1 MRQPCH
7 GHLAKPPIPVG
18 TFDRRDL
25 RQTDEL
31 GDAVARLHGE
41 AMAPFADNLPIP
53 FFLVRNGRWS
63 GEKRRDI
70 AGALNL
76 IAGDELAQRSVMVVS
91 FHPTPGD
98 DRRFQPLLLSWAGIE
113 KPGTL
118 RRA

>member
-25 RQTDEL
+25 RQTHQL
-31 GDAVARLHGE
+31 ANPRPRLRRKGVTSLTYG
-41 AMAPFADNLPIP
+41 LPIAG
-53 FFLVRNGRWS
+53 FLVRHRGRS
-63 GEKRRDI
+63 SEECRNV